1 MGENEI
7 TCDDRNAGAALL
19 DAFTNQHRYSIVKLL
34 AECALFTRKITIFWK
49 RNDIL

>member
-1 MGENEI
+1 MGKNEI
-7 TCDDRNAGAALL
+7 TCDDGNTGAALL

-49 RNDIL
+49 RNDVL